1 MGYTPIPKP
10 EVRQNKLEAD
20 TRGKGGGDSE
30 TRLECHA
37 FPLSALLSTS
47 GSSTKFM
54 RAGSTRSI
62 NKLLKAND
70 HGGEKEMILV
80 LKFFQFLGK
89 FPACLSPE

>member
-1 MGYTPIPKP
+1 
-10 EVRQNKLEAD
+10 
-20 TRGKGGGDSE
+20 
-30 TRLECHA
+30 
-37 FPLSALLSTS
+37 
-47 GSSTKFM
+47 M

-89 FPACLSPE
+89 FPACLSPEWKDEKAVLSG